1 MQRHLGGLRERAHE
15 QQDEPGDEV
24 AVVAAEGLVGLEYKD
39 DCWVFRVV
47 AQRTPTATNVATTSL
62 FFQLELTGLSSLGS
76 NPLTALRNSVPGYT
90 RVNEP
95 AP

>member
-1 MQRHLGGLRERAHE
+1 
-15 QQDEPGDEV
+15 
-24 AVVAAEGLVGLEYKD
+24 
-39 DCWVFRVV
+39 VV

-95 AP
+95 VR